1 MRVLIADDQRS
12 FGIAL
17 ADMVRWCG
25 HDVVAVVG
33 SGLEAIHAYTLH
45 KPNLVLMDHRMPK
58 LNGATACRHILAKDP
73 SARVILVSAWSPLD
87 GTDESGALSFLPKP
101 IDLERLKAALG
112 SVAKIVP
119 PPDLP
124 SSIFDLPVLEMTFAL
139 DAPQIQFEQ
148 VSAVEAAAPATPK
161 PGKGSPAAQVQVFGP
176 TSLDQAPESGAVLVL
191 AGNAGP
197 VQTSPATRK
206 NSRTNHRRRREKR
219 IRVRERD
226 DATSRL
232 IRTVA

>member
-124 SSIFDLPVLEMTFAL
+124 SSLFDLPVLEMTFAL

-148 VSAVEAAAPATPK
+148 VSAVEAAAPA
-161 PGKGSPAAQVQVFGP
+161 AQVQVFAP

-197 VQTSPATRK
+197 ARTSPATRK